1 MAAHHGDA
9 WPILITGGQPEIR
22 QHGRRYRAVDDG
34 YFDADVRLAQ
44 LDTIG
49 IEVQVLSPLPVML
62 PQTADGAAARDWCAA
77 YNEGLVTV
85 CEAHPTRFRALGML
99 PLQAPG
105 LALEEVA
112 RVKSLGLHGLEF
124 GTRLGGQV
132 ELADPALAE
141 VFAAAA
147 DAELPVLVHPNH
159 GDTFGCDAPVIELG
173 VGVGCET
180 ARAMAL
186 LHVAGT
192 LDRCRGLRLCLS
204 HGGGAYLWLWPRFG
218 ALAARNGASPELPA
232 CLHVDTAGLV
242 GREPRLPGD
251 RRAAR
256 PDPVRVGHARHAAS

>member
-1 MAAHHGDA
+1 M
-9 WPILITGGQPEIR
+9 
-22 QHGRRYRAVDDG
+22 
-34 YFDADVRLAQ
+34 RLAQ

-77 YNEGLVTV
+77 YNEGLVAV

-124 GTRLGGQV
+124 GTRLGGKV

-147 DAELPVLVHPNH
+147 DADLPVLRAPDH

-218 ALAARNGASPELPA
+218 ALAARSWGVVGAPGLPA
-232 CLHVDTAGLV
+232 RRHRWPGR
-242 GREPRLPGD
+242 REPRLPGD
-251 RRAAR
+251 RRAPDRILFGSDMPATPPRSVSALLGVLDDDVRSRNVERFLGGGPDR
-256 PDPVRVGHARHAAS
+256 PAA